1 MIIYERDKKELI
13 VPATFAGGGDSN
25 CGPAIEK
32 AYEEGWNEG
41 YASGTSECS
50 GCTLQE
56 GGYFAPLWPETPT
69 GIVDVLPDEG
79 YDGFSKFS
87 VNDGAALWSFHA
99 AGLETGRE
107 EGFAEGQA
115 SGYADGYEQGERY
128 GHDIGFD
135 EGFSSGYTQG
145 YEDGSGAPAHVSF
158 LMGLSGTVVI
168 DEDEV
173 IDSDHSIWVFIGSFG
188 ALGENYVVID
198 GVPWDIWKSQ
208 GRTLSA
214 GTHTFLANV
223 AEYNYDQVQGVF
235 EVSYPQ
241 ISQYWT
247 NIPTFDV
254 KFIFTKYR

>member
-13 VPATFAGGGDSN
+13 VPATFAGGSDSN

-32 AYEEGWNEG
+32 AYEEGWESG

-50 GCTLQE
+50 GSCTIQQQKLVYVSAATVNE
-56 GGYFAPLWPETPT
+56 VRIY
-69 GIVDVLPDEG
+69 PDEG
-79 YDGFSKFS
+79 FDGVWEGVADISEAMATNYDLGHE
-87 VNDGAALWSFHA
+87 DGW
-99 AGLETGRE
+99 
-107 EGFAEGQA
+107 AEGQA

-145 YEDGSGAPAHVSF
+145 YEDGSGVPAHVSF
-158 LMGLSGTVVI
+158 LMCLSGTVVI

-223 AEYNYDQVQGVF
+223 AEYNHYDQVQGVF